1 MSELAIIE
9 HNAIAQAFAEKG
21 GVDCLFERIK
31 QETSSHVFDMTT
43 DKGRKFCASMAYK
56 VSKAKT
62 LVDDFGKELVAEE
75 KKKLALVDADRK
87 SWREKCESLRDE
99 IRKPLTEWEDTEKYR
114 VETHESNISLIKSM
128 ANVDGLNSVL
138 TKARLEMAE
147 NISIGENWQEYANQ
161 AAIAKDETIKQLKA
175 SLATRLQY
183 EAEQAELERLRQEAI
198 ENQRIERERII
209 AENAARQAKEEAERL
224 ARAEFE
230 RTERAR
236 LQAEAKEAQLLRDA
250 EMAKQRE
257 IDAIE
262 KSKRDAELAKQR
274 EQAAID
280 AAQEAAKRAEIEKAK
295 AIENEKNRAIAQ
307 ALAEKQRH
315 EAEDAERLANVN
327 HRKKINNE
335 TLKSFIDLGISED
348 VAKSIMKLIASGL
361 IKNVSIKY

>member
-9 HNAIAQAFAEKG
+9 QNAIAQAFAEKG

-43 DKGRKFCASMAYK
+43 EKGRKFCASMAYK

-87 SWREKCESLRDE
+87 SWREKCDSLRDE
-99 IRKPLTEWEDTEKYR
+99 IRKPLTEWEDAEKQR
-114 VETHESNISLIKSM
+114 IQSHESNISLIKGM
-128 ANVDGLNSVL
+128 ANVDGLNSVS
-138 TKARLEMAE
+138 TKARLDDAE
-147 NISIGENWQEYANQ
+147 NIAIGENWQEYANQ
-161 AAIAKDETIKQLKA
+161 AAIAKDETIKQLKS

-209 AENAARQAKEEAERL
+209 AENAARQAKEAAERL

-250 EMAKQRE
+250 E
-257 IDAIE
+257 
-262 KSKRDAELAKQR
+262 LAKQR

-280 AAQEAAKRAEIEKAK
+280 AAQEAAKRAEIEKAQ
-295 AIENEKNRAIAQ
+295 AIENEKNRAIAK
-307 ALAEKQRH
+307 ALAEKQRQ

-335 TLKSFIDLGISED
+335 TLKSFIDNGIDEIY
-348 VAKSIMKLIASGL
+348 AKPVMALIAKGL

>member
-31 QETSSHVFDMTT
+31 QETSSHVFDMST

-62 LVDDFGKELVAEE
+62 LVDDFGKDLVAEE

-87 SWREKCESLRDE
+87 SWREKCDILRDE
-99 IRKPLTEWEDTEKYR
+99 IRKPLTEWEDAEKQR
-114 VETHESNISLIKSM
+114 IQSHESNISLIKSM
-128 ANVDGLNSVL
+128 ANVDGLDSVL
-138 TKARLEMAE
+138 TKARLDDAE
-147 NISIGENWQEYANQ
+147 NIAIGENWQEYANQ
-161 AAIAKDETIKQLKA
+161 AAIAKDETIKLLKSA
-175 SLATRLQY
+175 LATRLQY
-183 EAEQAELERLRQEAI
+183 ESEQAELERLRQETI
-198 ENQRIERERII
+198 QNQIIERERII
-209 AENAARQAKEEAERL
+209 AENAARQAKEDAERL

-250 EMAKQRE
+250 E
-257 IDAIE
+257 
-262 KSKRDAELAKQR
+262 LAKQR

-280 AAQEAAKRAEIEKAK
+280 AAKEAAKRAEIEKAR

-307 ALAEKQRH
+307 ALREKQQQ

-335 TLKSFIDLGISED
+335 TLKSFIDNGIDETY
-348 VAKSIMKLIASGL
+348 AKPVMALIAKGL